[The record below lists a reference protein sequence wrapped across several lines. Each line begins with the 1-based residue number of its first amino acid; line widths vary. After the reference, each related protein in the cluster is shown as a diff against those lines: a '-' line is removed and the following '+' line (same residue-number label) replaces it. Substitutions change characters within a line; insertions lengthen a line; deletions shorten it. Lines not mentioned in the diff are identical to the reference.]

1 MYNYISGKLAEA
13 TPSYAVIDNN
23 GIGYM
28 LEISLTTY
36 SQIKDLKEVKSY
48 THYVVREDAHLLFGF
63 YEEKERTLFRSLI
76 NVNGVGVG
84 TARVM
89 LSTFSA
95 AELVGAIVSENVKLV
110 QSIKGIGT
118 KTAQRIV
125 LELHDKL
132 GKDEDTLI
140 ANIVPQN
147 NKNLEEAL
155 SALVMLGF
163 QKSQAEKVLNKISSD
178 KVGLSVEELIKQALK
193 VL

>member
-36 SQIKDLKEVKSY
+36 SQIKDLKEVKLY

-110 QSIKGIGT
+110 QSIKGIGA

>member
-1 MYNYISGKLAEA
+1 MYNYISGKLVES
-13 TPSYAVIDNN
+13 TPSYAVVDNN
-23 GIGYM
+23 GIGYII
-28 LEISLTTY
+28 EISLNTY
-36 SQIKDLKEVKSY
+36 AQIKDLSEVKLLI
-48 THYVVREDAHLLFGF
+48 HYVVREDAHLLYGF
-63 YEEKERTLFRSLI
+63 FDEGERQLFRSLI

-95 AELVGAIVSENVKLV
+95 QELTAAIVSENVKMV
-110 QSIKGIGT
+110 QSIKGIGA

-132 GKDEDTLI
+132 EKQGDVVI
-140 ANIVPQN
+140 NNAIPS
-147 NKNLEEAL
+147 NKNIEEAL

-163 QKSQAEKVLNKISSD
+163 VKAQASKVLDKIAAD
-178 KVGLSVEELIKQALK
+178 NPTMMVQELIKQGLK